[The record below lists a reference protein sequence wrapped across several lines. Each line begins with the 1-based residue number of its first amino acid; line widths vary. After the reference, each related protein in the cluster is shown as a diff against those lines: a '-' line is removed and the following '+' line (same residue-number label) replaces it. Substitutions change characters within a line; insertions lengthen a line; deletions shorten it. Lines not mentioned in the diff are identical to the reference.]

1 MSNFDFF
8 LTLFFGWT
16 FHAFYAAMRRMS
28 HEIEQDKIKAN
39 RDRYTR

>member
-8 LTLFFGWT
+8 ITLFTGWT
-16 FHAFYAAMRRMS
+16 FHAFYAAMRRMNR
-28 HEIEQDKIKAN
+28 EIEQEKIQRN